1 MEKKEILKKLHKVMS
16 AISYIQKDKVNE
28 FHRYAYAS
36 EEVIKKALHK
46 EFVDQGILLFVNIL
60 NERRD
65 IIQVSSKTG
74 TRETGI
80 TTINVGYEFVDIET
94 GQSISGTFVGSGED
108 SGDKGLYKAITGA
121 IKYILTTTFLIPTGN
136 DPEKEEIKPQINQ
149 PKVSS
154 ETSEGEKLLGL
165 ATPEMQKLQKKE
177 MIMELYQKLARKRI
191 VKADEIKDFVLSKTG
206 MTLQEVN
213 YSEIIKELTSQLNEN
228 KNS

>member
-80 TTINVGYEFVDIET
+80 TTMNVGYEFVDIET

-136 DPEKEEIKPQINQ
+136 DPEVADDKTPTVNYGDAPVKKKWTPKTAPVDKFLHIKSQLKE
-149 PKVSS
+149 
-154 ETSEGEKLLGL
+154 LGHDPR
-165 ATPEMQKLQKKE
+165 TM
-177 MIMELYQKLARKRI
+177 KLA
-191 VKADEIKDFVLSKTG
+191 DELVFGLTG
-206 MTLQEVN
+206 LNITDEN
-213 YSEIIKELTSQLNEN
+213 INEIEG
-228 KNS
+228 